1 MRSMRRDRGV
11 KNMNEIV
18 VCTPIGDIVVTKS
31 TDSDYPG
38 VYIDIRRPGC
48 DCDAPLAMVEYTDT
62 ESDLEAPAII
72 TRVWNDV
79 RREEYETRVVHEGVN
94 EYFDDSSNKGGN
106 IL

>member
-1 MRSMRRDRGV
+1 
-11 KNMNEIV
+11 MNEV
-18 VCTPIGDIVVTKS
+18 VVHTPIGDIVVTKS

-62 ESDLEAPAII
+62 EVDLDRPAII

-79 RREEYETRVVHEGVN
+79 RREEYETRVVHDGIS
-94 EYFDDSSNKGGN
+94 EYFDAGPGKGGDRF
-106 IL
+106 